1 MLLNMLK
8 AINSVIIIGGARVKV
23 QTMMSPSMVASLGRL
38 AGHNCK
44 LVMLHNIMVPI
55 IFNHCA
61 IRVV

>member
-8 AINSVIIIGGARVKV
+8 AINSVIIIGGAVKV

-44 LVMLHNIMVPI
+44 LENMLHNIMVPI

>member
-1 MLLNMLK
+1 MLLNMSK

-23 QTMMSPSMVASLGRL
+23 QTMMSPSMVALGRL

-44 LVMLHNIMVPI
+44 LEMLHNIMVLI